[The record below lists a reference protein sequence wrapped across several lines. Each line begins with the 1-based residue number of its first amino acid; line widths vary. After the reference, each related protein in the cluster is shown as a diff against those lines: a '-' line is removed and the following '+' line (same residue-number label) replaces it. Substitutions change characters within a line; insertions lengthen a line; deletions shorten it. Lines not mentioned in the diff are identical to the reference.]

1 MLAKLLPVVMLLVGV
16 GGGVGSGLL
25 LAPKEPPEEA
35 GSHEEKPDDDHAA
48 VDEGADGEKSVTE
61 FVKLNNQF
69 VIPII
74 RDERVASL
82 VVLSLS
88 LETRVPMNDAV
99 FNREPKL
106 RDSFLQVLFDHA
118 NMGGFNGSFTDAE
131 MLDVLRRSL
140 RDVARRELGSEVENV
155 LITDISRQ
163 DT

>member
-1 MLAKLLPVVMLLVGV
+1 M
-16 GGGVGSGLL
+16 
-25 LAPKEPPEEA
+25 
-35 GSHEEKPDDDHAA
+35 
-48 VDEGADGEKSVTE
+48 DEGADGEKSVTE